1 MPWRPLSTFTDASL
15 PKVHNLRRAR
25 SAGLTVPATVWAS
38 AASIDLETV
47 TPPSAIAGPCIVR
60 SASPTEDTDAGT
72 AAGQFVSVAVPQ
84 PTADAFRDAVRRVV
98 ASLPRDDAGR
108 PTGAA
113 FVQPLLTPERGGVA
127 FFDGFYFERT
137 TAAGGNQALTSGEE
151 RGEVARGHLRRAEP
165 WSDWLRELARAFRD
179 ELGRGFALDVEFA
192 QDGDDFTLLQARPA
206 RFDVRRNPLLSLANH
221 REILGDPPSPW
232 IAAALE
238 EAGGDALEYFAE
250 VDPAVRTWGERYS
263 QTVGRRAWLNF
274 SFFYRL
280 MDHWGLPRSFV
291 TEGVG
296 GASEG
301 PADARPDL
309 LRMARMSPRLVA
321 LQVKNLRTVA
331 RSDEPLAELGRRIE
345 AAEGLR
351 ELFDATVFGLG
362 VALRTNFAINGAL
375 TGAVRV
381 RRALRI
387 RGRARVTTE
396 AMMEEYDA
404 LRGQSGEPLDA
415 ALDLWL
421 GRFGHRG
428 PLESDLARPRFAELR
443 DVLLADL
450 ERSAAESS
458 SAPAAPTGDATAEVP
473 EGRGPLFALDR
484 KREAFRDELMQHWRQ
499 LRRRILDEAE
509 RWVDAGRIEH
519 IEDVF
524 LLSRDDL
531 RPGTTGHDLAQ
542 RRAEL
547 ERLGRV
553 PLPTTATRDE
563 IELQLAAMQAHAT
576 KSADG
581 AAQERFP
588 GIALSDKSFE
598 GTVRKA
604 TDLVALLQEE
614 RRTGRALLDESTVLV
629 VPALEPSWAVVFG
642 RVGGVVTE
650 LGGELSHA
658 SILLREAGKPAIVN
672 CAGAFDGLQD
682 GERVRL
688 DGPGSSV
695 SRSPLASAGD

>member
-1 MPWRPLSTFTDASL
+1 MPWRPLSTFTDAAL

-25 SAGLTVPATVWAS
+25 SAGLAVPMTVWAH
-38 AASIDLETV
+38 AASIDLDAV
-47 TPPSAIAGPCIVR
+47 TPPSAINGPCIVR

-72 AAGQFVSVAVPQ
+72 AAGQFVSVAVPE
-84 PTADAFRDAVRRVV
+84 PTEASFRDAVRRVV
-98 ASLPRDDAGR
+98 DSLPQDDEGR
-108 PTGAA
+108 PRGAA
-113 FVQPLLTPERGGVA
+113 FVQPLLIPERGGVA

-165 WSDWLRELARAFRD
+165 WSDWLRHVARAFRD

-192 QDGDDFTLLQARPA
+192 QDGERFTLLQARPA

-250 VDPAVRTWGERYS
+250 VDPEVRTWGERYS

-301 PADARPDL
+301 PADAKPDL
-309 LRMARMSPRLVA
+309 LRMLRMSPRLVA

-331 RSDEPLAELGRRIE
+331 GSDAPLAELGQRIE
-345 AAEGLR
+345 EAEGLR
-351 ELFDATVFGLG
+351 ELFDATVFGLA

-404 LRGQSGEPLDA
+404 LRGLSGDRLES
-415 ALDLWL
+415 ALDRWL
-421 GRFGHRG
+421 ARFGHRG

-443 DVLLADL
+443 GVLLADL
-450 ERSAAESS
+450 ERSAAEGA
-458 SAPAAPTGDATAEVP
+458 SAPDGDASAEAP
-473 EGRGPLFALDR
+473 EGRGPLFAMDR
-484 KREAFRDELMQHWRQ
+484 KREAFRDELMQHWLR
-499 LRRRILDEAE
+499 LRRRIVDEAG
-509 RWVDAGRIEH
+509 RWVAAGRIDR
-519 IEDVF
+519 IDDVF

-531 RPGTTGHDLAQ
+531 RPGTTSRNLAR

-553 PLPTTATRDE
+553 ALPTTATRDE
-563 IELQLAAMQAHAT
+563 IEARLVDAQAPVT
-576 KSADG
+576 KTADG

-588 GIALSDKSFE
+588 GIALSPKSFE

-614 RRTGRALLDESTVLV
+614 RRSGKALLDENTVLV

-672 CAGAFDGLQD
+672 CAGAFDALRD
-682 GERVRL
+682 GEHVRL
-688 DGPGSSV
+688 DGAGACV
-695 SRSPLASAGD
+695 TRLALASTQS